1 MGIRS
6 RGDVIPAGAE
16 MPYHGG
22 TLPAGWLLM
31 FGQVLN
37 IADYPRLFAA
47 IGAVHGGDGVTT
59 FGIPDSRGR
68 VTAGKDNMGGSAANR
83 LTSGASGVNGA
94 TLGAVGGGETFTLAL
109 AETPVNNTA
118 VRGFSTAGA
127 SDATRLSRANDGG
140 GTSTN
145 AIGGSG
151 NAHRTV
157 QPTLIANKMIK
168 T

>member
-1 MGIRS
+1 MGIRG

-22 TLPAGWLLM
+22 TVPPGWLLM
-31 FGQVLN
+31 FGQVVN

-68 VTAGKDNMGGSAANR
+68 QTIGKDDMGGTPANR
-83 LTSGASGVNGA
+83 VTVGNSGINGA
-94 TLGAVGGGETFTLAL
+94 TLGAVGGGEVVTLTL
-109 AETPVNNTA
+109 SQTPAHEHDVARDNIAAADT
-118 VRGFSTAGA
+118 
-127 SDATRLSRANDGG
+127 SRFAA
-140 GTSTN
+140 TSTFN
-145 AIGGSG
+145 ANKTPTSSKGSGGSH
-151 NAHRTV
+151 NNMPPSLV
-157 QPTLIANKMIK
+157 ANKMIK